1 MAGALLAHTVSHCLC
16 GRVLQSSAQRVS
28 VSLFTYSGV
37 LYSACARLRDALCR
51 NTGST
56 VGGILCLVTGTWGVM
71 SGSLL
76 AAITCSYPTAW
87 IQFNPFQTLII
98 NRMAPLGIALGAV
111 AIAGGVFA
119 LRRRRWSLALAG
131 AICAAMIP
139 PPFFL
144 GVLAI
149 IFLSVSRPDFEE
161 PCAERVVEPAD
172 EIVAEPPVQPLD
184 EGFLE

>member
-1 MAGALLAHTVSHCLC
+1 MQKHWM
-16 GRVLQSSAQRVS
+16 
-28 VSLFTYSGV
+28 
-37 LYSACARLRDALCR
+37 
-51 NTGST
+51 ST

-71 SGSLL
+71 SGAVLC
-76 AAITCSYPTAW
+76 AITSSYPTAW
-87 IQFNPFQTLII
+87 IQFDPFQTLII
-98 NRMAPLGIALGAV
+98 NRLAPLGIALGAV

-149 IFLSVSRPDFEE
+149 IFLAVSRTDFGWVEE
-161 PCAERVVEPAD
+161 PC
-172 EIVAEPPVQPLD
+172 VAESPDVAPDEFPDVPVGERID
-184 EGFLE
+184 EGVLE

>member
-1 MAGALLAHTVSHCLC
+1 MQKHWMA
-16 GRVLQSSAQRVS
+16 
-28 VSLFTYSGV
+28 
-37 LYSACARLRDALCR
+37 
-51 NTGST
+51 T

-71 SGSLL
+71 SGAVLC
-76 AAITCSYPTAW
+76 AITSSYPTAW

-111 AIAGGVFA
+111 AIAGGVFS

-149 IFLSVSRPDFEE
+149 IFVGVSRPDFEE
-161 PCAERVVEPAD
+161 PREEC
-172 EIVAEPPVQPLD
+172 IAEPPDETVEEPSNQHLD
-184 EGFLE
+184 EGALE